1 MLTRAVV
8 SRCAVV
14 RNPGHLGLIQ
24 DHVSREVN
32 GYALLKD
39 AIEQAKARD
48 PTATPLVM
56 DVGSNHGLY
65 SLFAAKLGADVITL
79 EPQKRL
85 CRVINKAAKLNG
97 AEVAS
102 RITLY
107 NNAALDAREVITLS
121 QADIAEGA
129 IATVVREGGG
139 GGGSEKV
146 EARPISDFVPKGDT
160 RDVCFLKVDVEGFEL
175 HAIPSAGVLLDTG
188 RVHNVVVEFCPP
200 NRWGVAENSADD
212 GVALLHM
219 MQHKHG
225 FEPRLINSLVWNEY
239 LSRTDDAA
247 KASAKD
253 RQLVPLDSSFRH
265 REAVDAMARCCE
277 AYVWFTRDV
286 KAAFST
292 FSSGCGGDGN
302 AVRGGDDVV
311 QYGCD
316 KSN

>member
-1 MLTRAVV
+1 M
-8 SRCAVV
+8 SCCGSVV

-48 PTATPLVM
+48 PTSRPLVM

-65 SLFAAKLGADVITL
+65 SLFAAKLGADVVTL
-79 EPQKRL
+79 EPQVRL
-85 CRVINKAAKLNG
+85 CRVINKAAQLNG
-97 AEVAS
+97 ADVAS

-129 IATVVREGGG
+129 IATVVREGSG

-146 EARPISDFVPKGDT
+146 EARPISDFIPQGDT

-175 HAIPSAGVLLDTG
+175 HAIPSAGMLLDTG
-188 RVHNVVVEFCPP
+188 RVHNVLVEFGPP
-200 NRWGVAENSADD
+200 NRWGVAQNSADD
-212 GVALLHM
+212 GVQLLEM
-219 MQHKHG
+219 MQNKHG

-239 LSRTDDAA
+239 MSRTDESA
-247 KASAKD
+247 KTSAKD
-253 RQLVPLDSSFRH
+253 RNLVPLDSNMRH
-265 REAVDAMARCCE
+265 QEVVDAMARCCE

-292 FSSGCGGDGN
+292 FSSSCGGDGN
-302 AVRGGDDVV
+302 AARGGDGVA

-316 KSN
+316 KSR